1 MVLLRNAPLLGL
13 AAFALS
19 VWGTAARAEV
29 APPQVTVAAPGLTE
43 NARCANAGLALDTAF
58 DAGALADCTID
69 RRGRVVV
76 TIAPEDAPPI
86 NCSPWYSFR
95 LHSEKARAVEI
106 TLRYEACG
114 HRYWP
119 KVSSDGVNWQ
129 YLPQNAVRVSE
140 FGGRDQARITVRTN
154 GEPLFVSAQEIIVP
168 ATYDAWLDDA
178 ERHPEV
184 TRSLLGQ
191 SAQGRDIEMLRI
203 GNPEA
208 REQVVL
214 VGRQHPPEVSGA
226 LAMFP
231 FMETLLGDDPL
242 ARAFR
247 ARFEIVAVP
256 LLNPDGVVLG
266 YWRHNTGGL
275 DLNRDWGGFTQ
286 PETRLMDGLLKQID
300 ADPDEQLRLF
310 LDFHSTDKDVFYT
323 IPDEWP
329 TVPELFTRNWL
340 DRYQQ
345 RMPGYE
351 VNIEARHSVGSIV
364 SKGHVYDT
372 YGVPAI
378 TFELGDE
385 TDRTLIRR
393 IGQESAIAMMETL
406 LATEA
411 GE

>member
-1 MVLLRNAPLLGL
+1 MRNLPALGL
-13 AAFALS
+13 LAFAVLAFA
-19 VWGTAARAEV
+19 GAAQADV
-29 APPQVTVAAPGLTE
+29 SAPQVVSASLAKD
-43 NARCANAGLALDTAF
+43 ARCANAGLAVDTAF
-58 DAGALADCTID
+58 DAGALANCTID
-69 RRGRVVV
+69 DRGRIII
-76 TIAPEDAPPI
+76 TIAPEDTPPI

-119 KVSSDGVNWQ
+119 KISSDGKNWQ
-129 YLPQNAVRVSE
+129 YLPQESVKLSE
-140 FGGRDQARITVRTN
+140 FAGRNQARITVRSS
-154 GEPLFVSAQEIIVP
+154 GAPMFVSAQEIIVP

-184 TRSLLGQ
+184 ARSLLGQ
-191 SAQGRDIEMLRI
+191 SAQGRDIEMIRI
-203 GNPEA
+203 GNPQA

-231 FMETLLGDDPL
+231 FMETLLGDDLL

-266 YWRHNTGGL
+266 HWRHNTGGL

-286 PETRLMDGLLKQID
+286 PETQLMNGLLQQIG
-300 ADPDEQLRLF
+300 ADPDDQLRLF

-323 IPDEWP
+323 IPDERP
-329 TVPELFTRNWL
+329 TVPQLFTRNWL

-345 RMPGYE
+345 RMPGYQ
-351 VNIEARHSVGSIV
+351 VNIEARHTVGSVV
-364 SKGHVYDT
+364 SKGYVYDS

-406 LATEA
+406 LASEA